1 MQKITSMQS
10 LLNTKYDDYML
21 TGKMLISALKY
32 NRDNDNSNDNS
43 NSYRNNNNKNLK
55 NQDTTPAVIA
65 TATKTNKDSSFFI
78 PQEKDGL
85 FWCFYVIKNGFAAY
99 EYPGATSFVNEKTEK
114 FKLIEYLRTKKQIL
128 KTKKIK
134 NIKEDVED
142 DLANK
147 NKIGMKTFIALCA
160 ADNINILFIH
170 KRKCFEL
177 MCEEDNPFHII
188 HWQENPEK
196 YCYEMNASKEI
207 IDKYKTTL
215 FKWESLEKPL
225 KAMTYYKVDELME
238 LCKKLGLEEK
248 MSSAGKKT
256 KKDLYELL
264 IMNL

>member
-1 MQKITSMQS
+1 MQS
-10 LLNTKYDDYML
+10 QLDNANIKKYENFML
-21 TGKMLISALKY
+21 TGKTIIRTLKFKNDISVI
-32 NRDNDNSNDNS
+32 NG
-43 NSYRNNNNKNLK
+43 NNNDKNKKDKK
-55 NQDTTPAVIA
+55 NEIDCQVKKNI
-65 TATKTNKDSSFFI
+65 DSSFFI

-85 FWCFYVIKNGFAAY
+85 FWCFFVIKNGFSAY
-99 EYPGATSFVNEKTEK
+99 EYPGATSFVNEKDIK
-114 FKLIEYLRTKKQIL
+114 FKLIESLRTKKQIL

-160 ADNINILFIH
+160 VENINVLFIH

-177 MCEEDNPFHII
+177 MCEEDNPFHVI

-196 YCYEMNASKEI
+196 YCYEMNLSKEAL
-207 IDKYKTTL
+207 DKYRNTL

-225 KAMTYYKVDELME
+225 KAMSSYKADELME
-238 LCKKLGLEEK
+238 LCNKLGLQEK
-248 MSSAGKKT
+248 VENLIKKT